1 MDFYGGLTRYGIL
14 VLLFSIFFL
23 YFSFFLSFLRFLDMF
38 IYIFIC
44 GNILLNIIKMK
55 EVLNMTLEQT
65 RDFLINELE
74 VKYNNLSEAE
84 IADMVIEINSIDAY
98 LDECKYLNSL

>member
-1 MDFYGGLTRYGIL
+1 
-14 VLLFSIFFL
+14 
-23 YFSFFLSFLRFLDMF
+23 
-38 IYIFIC
+38 
-44 GNILLNIIKMK
+44 
-55 EVLNMTLEQT
+55 MTLEQT